1 VFLTSVLLSIWTIFA
16 LLFAILLQPINL
28 FRKTKTLREQ
38 TIDFVAPALK
48 MHLSFILS
56 SIREETYASYSLP
69 LLIIVTL
76 LAPVVSVAV
85 AISAWTAACFW
96 FYAAIIGDPEGLDR
110 ESRRSSYIKEEEE
123 DGKAS
128 VLAVR
133 NWWRKWLTKALR

>member
-69 LLIIVTL
+69 LLIVVTL

-110 ESRRSSYIKEEEE
+110 ESRRSSYLKEEEE

-133 NWWRKWLTKALR
+133 NWWRKWLTRALR